1 MALSKKQVKQLRA
14 MANQLNPLLY
24 IGKNDLT
31 DAAVKQAS
39 ETMDSHELL
48 KVAVQ
53 DGSGLTAKE
62 AADKLAGQ
70 IGAQVVRNLSGFGC
84 RILAYDLRRNPAVE
98 PQVTYVDFDTLLAQS
113 DVITL
118 HMPLLDSNRHIINRE
133 SIAKMRDGVVIV
145 NCSRGELA
153 DIEALIEGIETGKIG
168 ALGMDTVEG
177 DEGIIHAD
185 HRVDILPNRNWFY
198 LHQFRNVIMT
208 QHMAFYTDAAVSSM
222 VDCGIGGICQM
233 AAGESCPTELTG
245 PVQ

>member
-70 IGAQVVRNLSGFGC
+70 IGAQVVQVIGNRFVLYRKSSRVTAAEFLVREYGCGPDTGIVSGPQPYFQ
-84 RILAYDLRRNPAVE
+84 RV
-98 PQVTYVDFDTLLAQS
+98 QVT
-113 DVITL
+113 
-118 HMPLLDSNRHIINRE
+118 
-133 SIAKMRDGVVIV
+133 
-145 NCSRGELA
+145 
-153 DIEALIEGIETGKIG
+153 
-168 ALGMDTVEG
+168 
-177 DEGIIHAD
+177 
-185 HRVDILPNRNWFY
+185 
-198 LHQFRNVIMT
+198 
-208 QHMAFYTDAAVSSM
+208 SSM
-222 VDCGIGGICQM
+222 TV
-233 AAGESCPTELTG
+233 S
-245 PVQ
+245 

>member
-70 IGAQVVRNLSGFGC
+70 IGAQVVQVIGNRFVLYRKSSRN
-84 RILAYDLRRNPAVE
+84 
-98 PQVTYVDFDTLLAQS
+98 
-113 DVITL
+113 
-118 HMPLLDSNRHIINRE
+118 
-133 SIAKMRDGVVIV
+133 
-145 NCSRGELA
+145 
-153 DIEALIEGIETGKIG
+153 DIEHIRLVRELRVSLSWG
-168 ALGMDTVEG
+168 ANRFGARTRVSLGG
-177 DEGIIHAD
+177 HNHI
-185 HRVDILPNRNWFY
+185 FS
-198 LHQFRNVIMT
+198 
-208 QHMAFYTDAAVSSM
+208 AACRSLL
-222 VDCGIGGICQM
+222 Q
-233 AAGESCPTELTG
+233 
-245 PVQ
+245 

>member
-70 IGAQVVRNLSGFGC
+70 IGAQVVQVIGNRFVLYRKSSRN
-84 RILAYDLRRNPAVE
+84 
-98 PQVTYVDFDTLLAQS
+98 
-113 DVITL
+113 
-118 HMPLLDSNRHIINRE
+118 
-133 SIAKMRDGVVIV
+133 
-145 NCSRGELA
+145 
-153 DIEALIEGIETGKIG
+153 DIEHPRLARAGRRPTPSCAIWVG
-168 ALGMDTVEG
+168 APT
-177 DEGIIHAD
+177 
-185 HRVDILPNRNWFY
+185 RV
-198 LHQFRNVIMT
+198 
-208 QHMAFYTDAAVSSM
+208 S
-222 VDCGIGGICQM
+222 GGGHNHIFSACRSLLQ
-233 AAGESCPTELTG
+233 
-245 PVQ
+245 

>member
-70 IGAQVVRNLSGFGC
+70 IGAQVVQVIGNRFVLYRKSSRPDSAQTRRPRAC
-84 RILAYDLRRNPAVE
+84 RRPTPGGANWVVPPPRLWCGAHNHIFSACRS
-98 PQVTYVDFDTLLAQS
+98 LLQ
-113 DVITL
+113 
-118 HMPLLDSNRHIINRE
+118 
-133 SIAKMRDGVVIV
+133 
-145 NCSRGELA
+145 
-153 DIEALIEGIETGKIG
+153 
-168 ALGMDTVEG
+168 
-177 DEGIIHAD
+177 
-185 HRVDILPNRNWFY
+185 
-198 LHQFRNVIMT
+198 
-208 QHMAFYTDAAVSSM
+208 
-222 VDCGIGGICQM
+222 
-233 AAGESCPTELTG
+233 
-245 PVQ
+245 

>member
-70 IGAQVVRNLSGFGC
+70 IGAQVVQVIGNRFVLYRKRSRTDSPQSRLARVGGGPIAWCANWVGAPTRVSCGAHNHIFSAC
-84 RILAYDLRRNPAVE
+84 RS
-98 PQVTYVDFDTLLAQS
+98 LLQ
-113 DVITL
+113 
-118 HMPLLDSNRHIINRE
+118 
-133 SIAKMRDGVVIV
+133 
-145 NCSRGELA
+145 
-153 DIEALIEGIETGKIG
+153 
-168 ALGMDTVEG
+168 
-177 DEGIIHAD
+177 
-185 HRVDILPNRNWFY
+185 
-198 LHQFRNVIMT
+198 
-208 QHMAFYTDAAVSSM
+208 
-222 VDCGIGGICQM
+222 
-233 AAGESCPTELTG
+233 
-245 PVQ
+245 

>member
-70 IGAQVVRNLSGFGC
+70 IGAQVVQVIGNRLCCTARAHATTSSTSASYASDGG
-84 RILAYDLRRNPAVE
+84 RIPRARIWLWPRHRYRVGATTIFSARAGHFFN
-98 PQVTYVDFDTLLAQS
+98 
-113 DVITL
+113 
-118 HMPLLDSNRHIINRE
+118 DS
-133 SIAKMRDGVVIV
+133 VIV
-145 NCSRGELA
+145 ISGSSR
-153 DIEALIEGIETGKIG
+153 ETSNV
-168 ALGMDTVEG
+168 ASPVLLHVPWS
-177 DEGIIHAD
+177 
-185 HRVDILPNRNWFY
+185 VDSP
-198 LHQFRNVIMT
+198 
-208 QHMAFYTDAAVSSM
+208 
-222 VDCGIGGICQM
+222 
-233 AAGESCPTELTG
+233 
-245 PVQ
+245 

>member
-70 IGAQVVRNLSGFGC
+70 IGAQVVQVIGNRFVLYRKSS
-84 RILAYDLRRNPAVE
+84 RRPRHRYRVGATTIFSARAGHFFN
-98 PQVTYVDFDTLLAQS
+98 
-113 DVITL
+113 
-118 HMPLLDSNRHIINRE
+118 DS
-133 SIAKMRDGVVIV
+133 VIV
-145 NCSRGELA
+145 ISGSSR
-153 DIEALIEGIETGKIG
+153 ETSNV
-168 ALGMDTVEG
+168 ASPVLLHVPWS
-177 DEGIIHAD
+177 
-185 HRVDILPNRNWFY
+185 VDSP
-198 LHQFRNVIMT
+198 
-208 QHMAFYTDAAVSSM
+208 
-222 VDCGIGGICQM
+222 
-233 AAGESCPTELTG
+233 
-245 PVQ
+245 